1 MILIGETA
9 MYVRI
14 ENDAVAEFPY
24 LLSKLKQ
31 DNPNTSFPA
40 SIPEATLNSYGVYTV
55 TEVTR
60 PTCDY
65 ATHEVVENNPVL
77 TDGVWTQSWS
87 VNARS
92 TEVASGH
99 IRNERNQRLA
109 DTDHHAL
116 SDQTLSTEMATYRQ
130 ALRDVPS
137 QSGFPFDVT
146 WPTKP

>member
-1 MILIGETA
+1 

-14 ENDAVAEFPY
+14 ENGAVEEFPY
-24 LLSKLKQ
+24 LLGKLKQ

-40 SIPEATLNSYGVYTV
+40 SIPEATLNSYGVFTV
-55 TEVTR
+55 TEVTK

-65 ATHEVVENNPVL
+65 ATHEVVENDPVL

-87 VNARS
+87 VNQRP
-92 TEVASGH
+92 TDVASGYV
-99 IRNERNQRLA
+99 RNERNQRLA

-116 SDQTLSTEMATYRQ
+116 SDTGAMTTEMSTYRQ
-130 ALRDVPS
+130 ALRDVPF
-137 QSGFPFDVT
+137 QSGFPFSVT

>member
-1 MILIGETA
+1 

-14 ENDAVAEFPY
+14 ENGAVEEFPY
-24 LLSKLKQ
+24 LLGKLKQ

-40 SIPEATLNSYGVYTV
+40 SIPEATLNSYGVFTA
-55 TEVTR
+55 TEVTK

-65 ATHEVVENNPVL
+65 ATHEVVENDPVL

-87 VNARS
+87 VNQRP
-92 TEVASGH
+92 TEVASGYV
-99 IRNERNQRLA
+99 RNERNQRLA

-116 SDQTLSTEMATYRQ
+116 SDTAAMTTEMSTYRQ

-137 QSGFPFDVT
+137 QSGFPFSVT

>member
-1 MILIGETA
+1 

-14 ENDAVAEFPY
+14 ENGAVEEFPY
-24 LLSKLKQ
+24 LLGKLKQ

-40 SIPEATLNSYGVYTV
+40 SIPEATLNSYGVFTV
-55 TEVTR
+55 TEVIK

-65 ATHEVVENNPVL
+65 ATHEVVENDPVL

-87 VNARS
+87 VNQRP
-92 TEVASGH
+92 TEVASGYV
-99 IRNERNQRLA
+99 RNERNQRLA

-116 SDQTLSTEMATYRQ
+116 SDTAAMTTEMSTYRQ

-137 QSGFPFDVT
+137 QSGFPFSVT

>member
-1 MILIGETA
+1 

-14 ENDAVAEFPY
+14 EYDAVVEFPY
-24 LLSKLKQ
+24 LLGKLKQ

-40 SIPEATLNSYGVYTV
+40 SIPEATLNSYGVFTV
-55 TEVTR
+55 AEVTK

-65 ATHEVVENNPVL
+65 ATHEAVENDPVL

-87 VNARS
+87 VNQRP
-92 TEVASGH
+92 TDVASGYV
-99 IRNERNQRLA
+99 RNERNKRLA

-116 SDQTLSTEMATYRQ
+116 SDTPAMATEMSTYRQ

-137 QSGFPFDVT
+137 QSGFPFSVA
-146 WPTKP
+146 WPEKP

>member
-1 MILIGETA
+1 

-14 ENDAVAEFPY
+14 ENGAVAEFPY
-24 LLSKLKQ
+24 LLGKLKQ

-55 TEVTR
+55 TEVTK
-60 PTCDY
+60 PTCNY
-65 ATHEVVENNPVL
+65 ATHEVVENDPVL

-87 VNARS
+87 VNQRP
-92 TEVASGH
+92 TDVASVY

-116 SDQTLSTEMATYRQ
+116 SDTGAMTTEMSTYRQ

-137 QSGFPFDVT
+137 QSGFPFNVT

>member
-1 MILIGETA
+1 

-14 ENDAVAEFPY
+14 ENGAVAEFPY
-24 LLSKLKQ
+24 LLGKLKQ

-40 SIPEATLNSYGVYTV
+40 SIPEETLNSYGVYTV
-55 TEVTR
+55 TEVTK
-60 PTCDY
+60 PTCNY
-65 ATHEVVENNPVL
+65 ATHEVVENDPVL

-87 VNARS
+87 VNQRP
-92 TEVASGH
+92 TDVASGY

-116 SDQTLSTEMATYRQ
+116 SDTGAMTTEMSTYRQ
-130 ALRDVPS
+130 ALRDITS
-137 QSGFPFDVT
+137 QSGFPFNVT

>member
-1 MILIGETA
+1 

-24 LLSKLKQ
+24 LLGQLKQ

-40 SIPEATLNSYGVYTV
+40 SIPEATLNSYGVHTV
-55 TEVTR
+55 TETTK

-87 VNARS
+87 VNARP
-92 TEVASGH
+92 TDVASEYV
-99 IRNERNQRLA
+99 RNERNQRLA

-116 SDQTLSTEMATYRQ
+116 SDQTLTTEMSAYRQ

-137 QSGFPFDVT
+137 QSGFPLNVT